1 MLTATQMHDQ
11 LTHPTRLWSRPN
23 ILARPCPV
31 PAEPGVY
38 AWYFAEVPPG
48 VPTQGCAVRDGCTL
62 LYVGISPSAPPA
74 NGKPPSRQNLRTRV
88 RYHMRGNAE
97 GSTLRLS
104 LGCLLSA
111 RLGIELRRVGSGGRR
126 TFARGEARLS
136 AWLERSARVTWVVH
150 PQPWAVEPALIATLV
165 LALNLDQ
172 NGHSPFHATLSRLRA
187 EAKQRARMLPI
198 V

>member
-1 MLTATQMHDQ
+1 M
-11 LTHPTRLWSRPN
+11 
-23 ILARPCPV
+23 
-31 PAEPGVY
+31 Y

-48 VPTQGCAVRDGCTL
+48 VPTEGCVVRDGCTL
-62 LYVGISPSAPPA
+62 LYVGISPSVPPA

-104 LGCLLSA
+104 LGC
-111 RLGIELRRVGSGGRR
+111 
-126 TFARGEARLS
+126 RLS
-136 AWLERSARVTWVVH
+136 AWLERHARGTWVVH
-150 PQPWAVEPALIATLV
+150 ALPWAVEPALIATLV
-165 LALNLDQ
+165 LPLNLDQ

-187 EAKQRARMLPI
+187 EAKQRARMLPS